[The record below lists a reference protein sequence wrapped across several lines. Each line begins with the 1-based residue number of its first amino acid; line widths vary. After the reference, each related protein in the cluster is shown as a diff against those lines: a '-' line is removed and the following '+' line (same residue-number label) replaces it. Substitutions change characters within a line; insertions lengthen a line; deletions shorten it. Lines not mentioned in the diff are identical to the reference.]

1 MAERITDKK
10 KKKIIADYLRLGNYS
25 ATARANGVSDDSVK
39 RIVLKCD
46 DFTEKAK
53 RKKEQDTA
61 DILAYMEAQ
70 RGMVC
75 EIISK
80 GLQALNEPGKLAD
93 ASPAQITTAIGT
105 LIDKWAMISGGTSDN
120 GKEDE
125 LSKSLR
131 EMAEGLESD
140 G

>member
-25 ATARANGVSDDSVK
+25 ATARANGGSDDSVK

-93 ASPAQITTAIGT
+93 A
-105 LIDKWAMISGGTSDN
+105 
-120 GKEDE
+120 
-125 LSKSLR
+125 R
-131 EMAEGLESD
+131 
-140 G
+140 